1 MRSILQKFPLRGVRI
16 LQARQE
22 GVQRTHQ
29 RVDFDGHLV
38 QIDRGEILAG
48 TVGKLRLQVIQRC
61 QAGGDSVAYDG
72 SDGGEYQKNGQ
83 TEAEQQVANGR
94 TALAQCF
101 GDRDVDALPVD
112 DRVETHPAYRLIT
125 EVGVKERNSRPTGG
139 GFIARRG
146 LPRRCRRVAPGNLG
160 RRQIGVAG
168 DDSAEVVA
176 YPEIDVVHRVGAQE
190 GVCLRRQGDGDF
202 TVFHPGTVGD
212 AVCQVRQTLVV
223 GTADHFLGRSIAE
236 HATRQQGGG
245 DRQYQRSQQAAP
257 ETGPRPPCRR
267 ADLAARCARMASASC
282 LAGVSGW
289 HRAAS

>member
-1 MRSILQKFPLRGVRI
+1 MKTLEYAFALVLGNTGAVVADVNLDDVSDAFAAQGDLSAGGRVFECVVDQVGDQFPEQRRIAGHRRKIALHAEVDLLLVGDAQPVVEHLVDQLGQIDRRRIRHQMLTALGSGQRQQLIGQASDALDRLAQILRHRLVSLLAAEQFDLDLQTGEGRAQLMRSILQKFPLRGVRI

-112 DRVETHPAYRLIT
+112 DRVETHPAY
-125 EVGVKERNSRPTGG
+125 GV
-139 GFIARRG
+139 
-146 LPRRCRRVAPGNLG
+146 
-160 RRQIGVAG
+160 
-168 DDSAEVVA
+168 
-176 YPEIDVVHRVGAQE
+176 
-190 GVCLRRQGDGDF
+190 
-202 TVFHPGTVGD
+202 
-212 AVCQVRQTLVV
+212 
-223 GTADHFLGRSIAE
+223 
-236 HATRQQGGG
+236 
-245 DRQYQRSQQAAP
+245 
-257 ETGPRPPCRR
+257 
-267 ADLAARCARMASASC
+267 
-282 LAGVSGW
+282 
-289 HRAAS
+289 